1 MTTGPYTVNQS
12 EHTRKQ
18 FRTIGQTANS
28 IKKLGKHALYVFF
41 VPFKEVFHG
50 LCIKLGWR
58 KTWILLN
65 LVLHD

>member
-28 IKKLGKHALYVFF
+28 IKKLGKHVLYV
-41 VPFKEVFHG
+41 
-50 LCIKLGWR
+50 
-58 KTWILLN
+58 
-65 LVLHD
+65 VLYHLKKYFMAFA